1 MTLDIN
7 VLVAAFRSDHPHS
20 ASARDWLARAR
31 HSCAE
36 GSATLTLLPM
46 VIAGFLR
53 LVTNRRVFV
62 NPDSIDGAIAFID
75 ALLESPGAE
84 LRASGGEWPLL
95 RDKLLT
101 LDLQG
106 NFVTDAWIAAATEVL
121 SEHLVTFDRDFK
133 RLLPPRDLTLLE
145 ISQQ

>member
-1 MTLDIN
+1 
-7 VLVAAFRSDHPHS
+7 
-20 ASARDWLARAR
+20 
-31 HSCAE
+31 
-36 GSATLTLLPM
+36 M
-46 VIAGFLR
+46 VVAGFLR

-75 ALLESPGAE
+75 ALLDSPGAE
-84 LRASGGEWPLL
+84 LRAGGGEWPLL

>member
-1 MTLDIN
+1 MTPDIN

-20 ASARDWLARAR
+20 APARNWLAKAR

-46 VIAGFLR
+46 VVAGFLR
-53 LVTNRRVFV
+53 SVTNRRIFV
-62 NPDSIDGAIAFID
+62 NPDSIDGATAFID

-84 LRASGGEWPLL
+84 LRASSGEWALL

-101 LDLQG
+101 PELQG

-133 RLLPPRDLTLLE
+133 RLLPPRDLTLLK
-145 ISQQ
+145 IS

>member
-1 MTLDIN
+1 MTPDVN
-7 VLVAAFRSDHPHS
+7 VLVAAFRGDHPHHGP
-20 ASARDWLARAR
+20 ARNWLTSARK
-31 HSCAE
+31 SCAE

-46 VIAGFLR
+46 VVAGFLR
-53 LVTNRRVFV
+53 LVTNGRVFV
-62 NPDSIDGAIAFID
+62 NPDSIEGAVEFID
-75 ALLESPGAE
+75 ALLGSPGVE
-84 LRASGGEWPLL
+84 LGASGAEWPLL

-101 LDLQG
+101 LGLQG

-145 ISQQ
+145 TSR